1 MRATVQKKSH
11 ARGEVAKTIPPAIP
25 FLLPADE
32 TFDVGID
39 TRTGVN
45 EGYKV
50 PFPFNGT
57 INRVTFNLGPTQL
70 TSDEHQTIGA
80 RPDAL
85 ETSCNA
91 AF

>member
-1 MRATVQKKSH
+1 M
-11 ARGEVAKTIPPAIP
+11 AKTIPPAIP

-57 INRVTFNLGPTQL
+57 TDEL
-70 TSDEHQTIGA
+70 TVKL
-80 RPDAL
+80 RPL
-85 ETSCNA
+85 
-91 AF
+91 